1 LQETRHG
8 DVPSGLK
15 MEEALQRGLIGSPN
29 QIEAVKAYFEKR
41 APDFAD
47 PE

>member
-1 LQETRHG
+1 
-8 DVPSGLK
+8 

-29 QIEAVKAYFEKR
+29 QIEAVKSNFEKR
-41 APDFAD
+41 APDFVD